1 MSSNGMNIA
10 VVGSGISGLSC
21 AWLLSKQHTVTLFEK
36 DDRFGGHSH
45 TVNVGD
51 DQSTPVDTGFI
62 VFNEQTYPNLVA
74 FFQHLEVP
82 FVPTDMSFAV
92 SLDNGKLEYA
102 GTDLSG
108 LFAQK
113 SNLFRPGY
121 WLMLADILRFYRNS
135 AKWLGSL
142 ENRQNYGRSDA
153 VTTLADSGVET
164 PEHSEGH
171 GTAIDASLTLGQLL
185 HRERFSQ
192 RFIHDHLIPMG
203 AAIWSTPA
211 EKMLDYPALA
221 FLRFCSNHG
230 LLQLSDRP
238 QWQTVKGGSRE
249 YVQRIIAQLGDGAL
263 TNRCVR
269 KIKRFADHV
278 QLTDFQ
284 GKEWHFDQV
293 VMACHAD
300 TTLSLLSEPD
310 ELEQHLLGAF
320 TFQRNRA
327 LLHSDERLMPHNKK
341 AWASWNYLGA
351 RQPNGGGTGPAVTY
365 WMNNLQHLD
374 GQPLFVTLNPGH
386 EPATDLIHGCYL
398 YDHPVFDRA
407 AMEAQEQLWQL
418 QGHNRTWYCGAWMGY
433 GFHEDGLQSGLA
445 VAESLGGIRRPWQV
459 AGENNRLVF
468 PDLFGLGPASHVH
481 TQHPQTANLEP

>member
-1 MSSNGMNIA
+1 MSTKGMNIA

-21 AWLLSKQHTVTLFEK
+21 AWLLSKQHNVTLFEK

-45 TVNVGD
+45 TVSVGD
-51 DQSTPVDTGFI
+51 EKPIPVDTGFI
-62 VFNEQTYPNLVA
+62 VFNEKTYPNLIA
-74 FFQHLEVP
+74 FFKHLKVP

-92 SLDNGKLEYA
+92 SLNNGSTEYA

-113 SNLFRPGY
+113 SNLLRPGF

-135 AKWLGSL
+135 EKWMGSL
-142 ENRQNYGRSDA
+142 EHEQG
-153 VTTLADSGVET
+153 
-164 PEHSEGH
+164 
-171 GTAIDASLTLGQLL
+171 IDASLTLGQLL

-211 EKMLDYPALA
+211 DKMLDYPALA

-249 YVQRIIAQLGDGAL
+249 YVQRIIDDLGTSAL
-263 TNRCVR
+263 TNRCIR
-269 KIKRFADHV
+269 KIKRFSDRV

-284 GKEWHFDQV
+284 GKDWHFDHV

-310 ELEQHLLGAF
+310 EFEQHLLGAF
-320 TFQRNRA
+320 TFQRNKA
-327 LLHSDERLMPHNKK
+327 LLHSDERLMPDNKK
-341 AWASWNYLGA
+341 AWASWNYLGSHTSDPGNE
-351 RQPNGGGTGPAVTY
+351 QGPAVTY

-374 GQPLFVTLNPGH
+374 GPPLFVTLNPQQ

-407 AMEAQEQLWQL
+407 AIEAQEKIWKL
-418 QGHNRTWYCGAWMGY
+418 QGRNRTWYCGAWMGY

-459 AGENNRLVF
+459 KGENDRLHR
-468 PDLFGLGPASHVH
+468 PDLFGRSFFDPGVDS
-481 TQHPQTANLEP
+481 TQLESSEPQQQES

>member
-1 MSSNGMNIA
+1 MSSKGMNIA
-10 VVGSGISGLSC
+10 VVGSGISGLAC

-45 TVNVGD
+45 TVDVGN

-74 FFQHLEVP
+74 FFQLLEVP

-92 SLDNGKLEYA
+92 SLDDGATEYA
-102 GTDLSG
+102 GTNLAG

-113 SNLFRPGY
+113 SNVLRPGY

-135 AKWLGSL
+135 AKWLGNL
-142 ENRQNYGRSDA
+142 DKRQHYGRGESA
-153 VTTLADSGVET
+153 ST
-164 PEHSEGH
+164 EHSEH
-171 GTAIDASLTLGQLL
+171 SDSTIDASLTLGQLL
-185 HRERFSQ
+185 SRERFSH

-221 FLRFCSNHG
+221 FLRFCANHG
-230 LLQLSDRP
+230 LLQLSSRP

-249 YVQRIIAQLGDGAL
+249 YVQRIIEQLGDGAL
-263 TNRCVR
+263 TNRCIR
-269 KIKRFADHV
+269 KIKRFADQV

-300 TTLSLLSEPD
+300 TALSLLSEPD
-310 ELEQHLLGAF
+310 ELEQYLLGAF

-327 LLHSDERLMPHNKK
+327 LLHSDERLMPQNKK
-341 AWASWNYLGA
+341 AWASWNYLGS
-351 RQPNGGGTGPAVTY
+351 RQTSGSGTGPAVTY

-374 GQPLFVTLNPGH
+374 GQPLFVTLNPGQ
-386 EPATDLIHGCYL
+386 EPATNLIHGCYL

-407 AMEAQEQLWQL
+407 AIEAQEQIWEL
-418 QGHNRTWYCGAWMGY
+418 QGRNRTWYCGAWMGY

-459 AGENNRLVF
+459 EGENNRLF
-468 PDLFGLGPASHVH
+468 LPDRFGLGSVSH
-481 TQHPQTANLEP
+481 TPPQPPSTANPES

>member
-1 MSSNGMNIA
+1 MSTKGMNIA

-21 AWLLSKQHTVTLFEK
+21 AWLLSKQHNVTLFEK

-45 TVNVGD
+45 TVSVGD
-51 DQSTPVDTGFI
+51 EKTIPVDTGFI
-62 VFNEQTYPNLVA
+62 VFNEKTYPNLIA
-74 FFQHLEVP
+74 FFKHLQVP
-82 FVPTDMSFAV
+82 FVPTEMSFAV
-92 SLDNGKLEYA
+92 SLNNGATEYA

-113 SNLFRPGY
+113 RNLFRPGF
-121 WLMLADILRFYRNS
+121 WLMIADILRFYRNS
-135 AKWLGSL
+135 EKWLGSL
-142 ENRQNYGRSDA
+142 EHEDG
-153 VTTLADSGVET
+153 
-164 PEHSEGH
+164 
-171 GTAIDASLTLGQLL
+171 IDASLTLGQLL

-211 EKMLDYPALA
+211 DKMLDYPALA

-249 YVQRIIAQLGDGAL
+249 YVQRIIDELGTDAL
-263 TNRCVR
+263 TNRCIR
-269 KIKRFADHV
+269 KVKRFQDRV

-284 GKEWHFDQV
+284 GKEWNFDHV

-310 ELEQHLLGAF
+310 EFEQHLLGAF
-320 TFQRNRA
+320 TFQRNKA
-327 LLHSDERLMPHNKK
+327 LLHSDERLMPDNKK
-341 AWASWNYLGA
+341 AWASWNYLGSKPSENSSK
-351 RQPNGGGTGPAVTY
+351 QGPAITY
-365 WMNNLQHLD
+365 WMNKLQHIE
-374 GQPLFVTLNPGH
+374 GMPLFVTLNPEQ
-386 EPATDLIHGCYL
+386 EPDTDLIHGCYL

-407 AMEAQEQLWQL
+407 AIKAQERIWEL
-418 QGHNRTWYCGAWMGY
+418 QGRNRTWYCGAWIGY

-459 AGENNRLVF
+459 KGENDRLHR
-468 PDLFGLGPASHVH
+468 PDLFGRSFSGQSFADSQSAHS
-481 TQHPQTANLEP
+481 QPQKQEP

>member
-1 MSSNGMNIA
+1 MSTKGMNIA

-21 AWLLSKQHTVTLFEK
+21 AWLLSKQHNVTLFEK

-45 TVNVGD
+45 TVSVGD
-51 DQSTPVDTGFI
+51 EKSIPVDTGFI
-62 VFNEQTYPNLVA
+62 VFNEKTYPNLIA
-74 FFQHLEVP
+74 FFNHLQVP

-92 SLDNGKLEYA
+92 SLNNGSTEYA

-113 SNLFRPGY
+113 KNLLRPGF

-135 AKWLGSL
+135 EKWLGSL
-142 ENRQNYGRSDA
+142 EH
-153 VTTLADSGVET
+153 E
-164 PEHSEGH
+164 EG
-171 GTAIDASLTLGQLL
+171 IDASLTLGQLL

-211 EKMLDYPALA
+211 DKMLDYPALA

-238 QWQTVKGGSRE
+238 QWLTVKGGSRE
-249 YVQRIIAQLGDGAL
+249 YVQRIIDELGPSAL
-263 TNRCVR
+263 TNRCIR
-269 KIKRFADHV
+269 KIKRFPDRV

-284 GKEWHFDQV
+284 GKDWNFDHV

-300 TTLSLLSEPD
+300 TSLSLLSEPD
-310 ELEQHLLGAF
+310 EFEQHLLGAF
-320 TFQRNRA
+320 TFQRNKA
-327 LLHSDERLMPHNKK
+327 LLHSDERLMPDNKK
-341 AWASWNYLGA
+341 AWASWNYLGTDT
-351 RQPNGGGTGPAVTY
+351 PDKGHEHGPAVTY
-365 WMNNLQHLD
+365 WMNNLQHLE
-374 GQPLFVTLNPGH
+374 GPPLFVTLNPEQ
-386 EPATDLIHGCYL
+386 EPSTDQIHGCYL
-398 YDHPVFDRA
+398 YDHPVFDRDA
-407 AMEAQEQLWQL
+407 IEAQERIWEL
-418 QGHNRTWYCGAWMGY
+418 QGRNRTWYCGAWMGY

-459 AGENNRLVF
+459 KGENDRLHR
-468 PDLFGLGPASHVH
+468 PDLFGRSFFGPCVADPQQPIS
-481 TQHPQTANLEP
+481 QPQTQES

>member
-1 MSSNGMNIA
+1 MSTKGMNIA

-21 AWLLSKQHTVTLFEK
+21 AWLLAKQHSVTLFEK

-45 TVNVGD
+45 TVSVGND
-51 DQSTPVDTGFI
+51 HPVPVDTGFI
-62 VFNEQTYPNLVA
+62 VFNEKTYPNLTA
-74 FFQHLEVP
+74 FFNHLQVP

-92 SLDNGKLEYA
+92 SLNNGALEYA
-102 GTDLSG
+102 GTNLSG

-113 SNLFRPGY
+113 RNLFRPGF
-121 WLMLADILRFYRNS
+121 WWMLADILRFYRNS

-142 ENRQNYGRSDA
+142 EHNGS
-153 VTTLADSGVET
+153 
-164 PEHSEGH
+164 
-171 GTAIDASLTLGQLL
+171 IDAALTLGQLL

-211 EKMLDYPALA
+211 DKMLDYPALA

-238 QWQTVKGGSRE
+238 QWLTVKGGSRE
-249 YVQRIIAQLGDGAL
+249 YVQRIIVELGSAAL
-263 TNRCVR
+263 TNRCIR
-269 KIKRFADHV
+269 KIRRFPDRV

-284 GKEWHFDQV
+284 GQEWNFDHV

-300 TTLSLLSEPD
+300 TALSLLSEPD

-320 TFQRNRA
+320 TFQRNKA
-327 LLHSDERLMPHNKK
+327 LLHSDERLMPGNKK

-351 RQPNGGGTGPAVTY
+351 SSMGKDHEQGPAVTY
-365 WMNNLQHLD
+365 WMNKLQHLP
-374 GQPLFVTLNPGH
+374 GTGLFVTLNPEQ

-407 AMEAQEQLWQL
+407 AIEAQERIWEL
-418 QGHNRTWYCGAWMGY
+418 QGRKRTWYCGAWMGY

-459 AGENNRLVF
+459 KGENDRLHR
-468 PDLFGLGPASHVH
+468 PDLFGHNLAGSDSATS
-481 TQHPQTANLEP
+481 QPQQQEF

>member
-1 MSSNGMNIA
+1 MSSKGMNIA
-10 VVGSGISGLSC
+10 VVGAGISGLSC
-21 AWLLSKQHTVTLFEK
+21 AWLLSRQHAVTLFEK

-51 DQSTPVDTGFI
+51 DQLTPVDTGFI
-62 VFNEQTYPNLVA
+62 VFNERTYPNLVA
-74 FFQHLEVP
+74 FFQYLEVP

-92 SLDNGKLEYA
+92 SLDNGATEYSGA
-102 GTDLSG
+102 DLSG
-108 LFAQK
+108 LFVQK

-142 ENRQNYGRSDA
+142 EKRQHYGRGEPDTVS
-153 VTTLADSGVET
+153 VGNGKTN
-164 PEHSEGH
+164 PEHNERQWSS
-171 GTAIDASLTLGQLL
+171 IDASLTLGQLL
-185 HRERFSQ
+185 HREHFSQ

-211 EKMLDYPALA
+211 EKILDYPALA
-221 FLRFCSNHG
+221 FLRFCANHG

-249 YVQRIIAQLGDGAL
+249 YVQRIIAQLGDSAL
-263 TNRCVR
+263 TNRCIR
-269 KIKRFADHV
+269 KVKRFANHV

-284 GKEWHFDQV
+284 GKEWQFDQV

-300 TTLSLLSEPD
+300 TALSLLAEPD
-310 ELEQHLLGAF
+310 EFEQYLLGAF

-327 LLHSDERLMPHNKK
+327 VLHSDERLMPQNKK
-341 AWASWNYLGA
+341 AWASWNYLGS
-351 RQPNGGGTGPAVTY
+351 RHPDNNGSGPAVTY

-386 EPATDLIHGCYL
+386 EPATGLIHGCYL
-398 YDHPVFDRA
+398 YDHPVFNCA
-407 AMEAQEQLWQL
+407 ALEAQEQIWAL
-418 QGHNRTWYCGAWMGY
+418 QGRNRTWYCGAWMGY

-459 AGENNRLVF
+459 AGANNRLF
-468 PDLFGLGPASHVH
+468 LPDLFGLGPVSLSHS
-481 TQHPQTANLEP
+481 QHAQTASPEP